1 MGAPHTSVPRWPTTD
16 PGIDESGRAYA
27 VMAFGGDAA
36 GVAAGWCERIRALA
50 RPLWVRRCDR
60 ADDDALAALA
70 GRLRVVTVGW
80 RLLLA
85 GPEIDVLRAHAVA
98 LDGGALD
105 AELRILVTDDRR
117 RRVRCAHCTATT
129 EADVRPDEQLR
140 CAGCARTLVVHA
152 HVSRVHAAYLGSAG

>member
-1 MGAPHTSVPRWPTTD
+1 MGAPHTSVPRWPRTD
-16 PGIDESGRAYA
+16 PGIDGSGRAYA

-36 GVAAGWCERIRALA
+36 GVAAGWCERSRSLG
-50 RPLWVRRCDR
+50 RPLWVKRGDR
-60 ADDDALAALA
+60 ADDDALSALA
-70 GRLRVVTVGW
+70 ERLRTATVGW

-105 AELRILVTDDRR
+105 AELRVLVTDDRR

-129 EADVRPDEQLR
+129 EADVRPDEHVR
-140 CAGCARTLVVHA
+140 CAGCGRTLVVHA
-152 HVSRVHAAYLGSAG
+152 HVSRVHAAYLGSAA